1 MLQYWEQ
8 VLLFGQINNN
18 NLNKL
23 IPVDMANFPAVLN
36 HILGVVFIIIVFA
49 LAYAYLKPH
58 QLHKRRLVSTLLLKI
73 SYLFYLLV
81 LLIVIYLSA
90 LVKGGLETVF
100 FGIEF
105 FAFLV
110 VLFVPTIGIFARKLG
125 QFSKKREGYNYFFT
139 IVNILSIVA
148 ILVMYFI

>member
-1 MLQYWEQ
+1 
-8 VLLFGQINNN
+8 
-18 NLNKL
+18 
-23 IPVDMANFPAVLN
+23 MANFPSVLN

-58 QLHKRRLVSTLLLKI
+58 ELHKQRLVSTLLLKL
-73 SYLFYLLV
+73 SYLVYLLV
-81 LLIVIYLSA
+81 LLVVIYLSA
-90 LVKGGLETVF
+90 LVKEGLQTVF

-110 VLFVPTIGIFARKLG
+110 VLFVPTIGIFARRLS

-139 IVNILSIVA
+139 VVNILSIIAVL
-148 ILVMYFI
+148 IMFFV

>member
-1 MLQYWEQ
+1 M
-8 VLLFGQINNN
+8 
-18 NLNKL
+18 
-23 IPVDMANFPAVLN
+23 PNFSDILN
-36 HILGVVFIIIVFA
+36 HILGAVFIIIVFA

-58 QLHKRRLVSTLLLKI
+58 LLHKRRMLSTLLLKS

-100 FGIEF
+100 MGVEF
-105 FAFLV
+105 FAFLI

-139 IVNILSIVA
+139 GVNLLSVIA
-148 ILVMYFI
+148 ILIMYFI

>member
-1 MLQYWEQ
+1 
-8 VLLFGQINNN
+8 
-18 NLNKL
+18 
-23 IPVDMANFPAVLN
+23 MANFGEILN

-73 SYLFYLLV
+73 SYLAYLFILLV
-81 LLIVIYLSA
+81 IIFLSA
-90 LVKGGLETVF
+90 LVKGGLEEVF

-110 VLFVPTIGIFARKLG
+110 VLFVPTIGILARKLG
-125 QFSKKREGYNYFFT
+125 QFSKKREGYNYFFA
-139 IVNILSIVA
+139 IVNVLSVIA
-148 ILVMYFI
+148 ILLMFFI

>member
-1 MLQYWEQ
+1 MIY
-8 VLLFGQINNN
+8 
-18 NLNKL
+18 KL

-36 HILGVVFIIIVFA
+36 HILGIVFIIIVFA

-58 QLHKRRLVSTLLLKI
+58 QLHKRRLISTLFLKI
-73 SYLFYLLV
+73 SYLIYLLV
-81 LLIVIYLSA
+81 LLVIIYLSA
-90 LVKGGLETVF
+90 LVRGGLEQVF
-100 FGIEF
+100 YGIEF
-105 FAFLV
+105 FAFLI

-148 ILVMYFI
+148 ILVMFFI

>member
-1 MLQYWEQ
+1 MT
-8 VLLFGQINNN
+8 
-18 NLNKL
+18 
-23 IPVDMANFPAVLN
+23 NFPAVLN

-58 QLHKRRLVSTLLLKI
+58 ELHRRRLVSTLLLKL
-73 SYLFYLLV
+73 SYLVYLLII
-81 LLIVIYLSA
+81 LIVIYLSA
-90 LVKGGLETVF
+90 LVKDGLETVF

-110 VLFVPTIGIFARKLG
+110 VIFVPTIGIFARKLS

-139 IVNILSIVA
+139 VVNILSIVA
-148 ILVMYFI
+148 VLIMFFV

>member
-1 MLQYWEQ
+1 M
-8 VLLFGQINNN
+8 II
-18 NLNKL
+18 L
-23 IPVDMANFPAVLN
+23 IAKQMANFSEILN
-36 HILGVVFIIIVFA
+36 HILGVIFIIIVFS

-81 LLIVIYLSA
+81 LLIVVYFSA
-90 LVKGGLETVF
+90 LVKGGLEEVF

-110 VLFVPTIGIFARKLG
+110 VLFVPTIGILARKLG
-125 QFSKKREGYNYFFT
+125 HFAKKREGYNYFFT
-139 IVNILSIVA
+139 VVNILATLV
-148 ILVMYFI
+148 ILIMFFI